1 MFVKGSHKFS
11 RVLPKSWTQTQLVG
25 LGNFWSSPFLL
36 RPEGWAATS
45 QEDFQG
51 CRERRCSTC
60 AGEKGRV
67 SQIILAEEWE
77 VRRRTR
83 KCWEERSGLRDLG
96 NSLKI
101 YCLLSSRVQHSHKC
115 KDTGEFGS
123 GSGFKSSNLL
133 YSKKKKIELTPYDFL
148 YGPHC
153 GCWGRKGTLGQA
165 GVLRPNWT
173 PRSCPGPELAA
184 PAGPLCCCT

>member
-45 QEDFQG
+45 QEHFQG

-60 AGEKGRV
+60 AGEQGRV

-133 YSKKKKIELTPYDFL
+133 YSKKKNRTHSLWFSVWASLWLLRKE
-148 YGPHC
+148 GNS
-153 GCWGRKGTLGQA
+153 GASWGSQA
-165 GVLRPNWT
+165 KLNP
-173 PRSCPGPELAA
+173 S
-184 PAGPLCCCT
+184 